1 MKTIYSL
8 AMGLLM
14 VWGINAQTFKKAKG
28 GATDVSISES
38 GEVFVV
44 GTSKQIFK
52 YHFNIEDFKLYSVA
66 NRKAKTIA
74 AAKANNVWLLTTDGR
89 IHITYTK
96 NKIQAMGSLALR
108 DIYVGKNNALWGID
122 TKGAIKKKDG
132 SWKPFLMA
140 GTDNKKVAVNNTTG
154 VFAIKNNNSIW
165 SYVKGREPR
174 KFPGE
179 ATDIAYDHV
188 QKKLYVLSKSTKR
201 MMVWNPSRNRWDAVK
216 NTRRDFKS
224 IAAHNGQLWGT
235 TTQNAIYTTA
245 TIKNTEKP
253 VARDF
258 SGRYRVTVTYL
269 YSNVWSGNSIT
280 SYQADIFGTIGVR
293 AYGKG
298 KSGKVEIRALNN
310 KAPRLWNASRNN
322 PRSMQDYNL
331 ANCSPSLPFKYS
343 NRYEIDKIRE
353 FNIQGEL
360 ANSEL
365 SFNVQMNLAKK
376 GLIDEEFPWQS
387 KTLKIKDIK
396 IGKEYAVESKSP
408 NDKESYPRRLAVV
421 FKIDKY

>member
-14 VWGINAQTFKKAKG
+14 AWGVNAQTFKKAKG
-28 GATDVSISES
+28 RATDVSISES

-66 NRKAKTIA
+66 NRRAKTIT

-108 DIYVGKNNALWGID
+108 DIYVGKNNVLWGID

-132 SWKPFLMA
+132 SWKPFTMA

-165 SYVKGREPR
+165 SYVKGRGPR
-174 KFPGE
+174 RFPGE

-201 MMVWNPSRNRWDAVK
+201 IMVWNPSRNRWDAVK

-245 TIKNTEKP
+245 AIKNTEIP
-253 VARDF
+253 VAKDF
-258 SGRYRVTVTYL
+258 SGRYRVTVSHIYENTNRVPPRPDAEL
-269 YSNVWSGNSIT
+269 
-280 SYQADIFGTIGVR
+280 FGTIGVR
-293 AYGKG
+293 LYGKG
-298 KSGKVEIRALNN
+298 RSGKVEIRALEN
-310 KAPRLWNASRNN
+310 KPPRIWSASRSRAQVITQNHQLKKPESF
-322 PRSMQDYNL
+322 PRSMYN
-331 ANCSPSLPFKYS
+331 YWG
-343 NRYEIDKIRE
+343 RYEIGKSRE
-353 FNIQGEL
+353 YEIQGEL
-360 ANSEL
+360 ANEKL
-365 SFNVQMNLAKK
+365 AVNIQMNVHAK
-376 GLIDEEFPWQS
+376 GLLLDEEYPWQT
-387 KTLKIKDIK
+387 KTIAFKDLVL
-396 IGKEYAVESKSP
+396 GKVYIIESKIL
-408 NDKESYPRRLAVV
+408 KHRYKALAVT
-421 FKIDKY
+421 FKVEKY